1 MNYTFF
7 DIECCDGVHICSF
20 GYLQTT
26 TSFKSLTKADIL
38 INPEMRFHLGP
49 RNKTTLKLSYPNDMF
64 FRQPPFPHFY
74 GKLRKL
80 LLNRNTILIGF
91 SIGNDFNFINL
102 ACERYK
108 LKQLNLRGFD
118 VQKLHK
124 IITNDNEVKSLEK
137 VAEMHNIT
145 NRRLRLHKSCDDAE
159 LTMYILRKICKEL
172 NLTFAE
178 IMNKHPDCIVQSK
191 IYVRKNKIKN
201 NTIKTPNS
209 PLRKYNSHSMSKTNY
224 IHNKQHN
231 S

>member
-74 GKLRKL
+74 EKLRKL

-201 NTIKTPNS
+201 NALKSSTS
-209 PLRKYNSHSMSKTNY
+209 PLRQYNSY
-224 IHNKQHN
+224 AKQFLN
-231 S
+231 IPKV